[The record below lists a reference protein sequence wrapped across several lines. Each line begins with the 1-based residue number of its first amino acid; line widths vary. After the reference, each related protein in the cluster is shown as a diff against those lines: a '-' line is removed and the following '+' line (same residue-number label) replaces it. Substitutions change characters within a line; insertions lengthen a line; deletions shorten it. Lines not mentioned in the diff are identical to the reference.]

1 VKFLILTHNISA
13 GGAATACRRLIA
25 AFKHQEIPVELIS
38 VKEWNSPYLLQKQAR
53 RIYFIFLSKLDI
65 KICRLLSSD
74 RSHWLSSGLI
84 GSITAS
90 SINVRKPSV
99 VNVHWIGHATISIRQ
114 LSKIECPIIITMHDE
129 WWIEEISHYKI
140 DKARDSRNP
149 LKKRILKH
157 ILQQKIQLL
166 TNEKVRIVCLS
177 SEMKEKI
184 AVLLPSKTPQ
194 IYVIPN
200 PVNAEIFRP
209 LKSEVRNDKTIL
221 FAGGLTDNRKGFDLL
236 ENILN
241 SMKEPCL
248 VKVPGLGINRKY
260 GLNQQILM
268 KHVSK
273 INDEREM
280 NLLYNQSD
288 ICIVPSRQEALPQ
301 VATEALMTGTPVA
314 CFDVGGLRD
323 IVRSE
328 FNGIKIENLD
338 TTKMAHCLDQFL
350 LHNKFDRTQ
359 IAAEARSHFS
369 EDKVVKAY
377 LGLVPA
383 SPLK

>member
-1 VKFLILTHNISA
+1 MKFLILTHNISA

-25 AFKHQEIPVELIS
+25 AFRHQEIPVELIS
-38 VKEWNSPYLLQKQAR
+38 VKEWNTPYQLHKQAR
-53 RIYFIFLSKLDI
+53 RIYCTFLSKLDI
-65 KICRLLSSD
+65 KICRFLCSD
-74 RSHWLSSGLI
+74 RGHWLSSGLI
-84 GSITAS
+84 GSITAN

-140 DKARDSRNP
+140 DEARDSRNT

-157 ILQQKIQLL
+157 LLQQKIQLL

-184 AVLLPSKTPQ
+184 AVLIPSKIPQ

-236 ENILN
+236 EHILN

-248 VKVPGLGINRKY
+248 VKVPGLGTNRKY
-260 GLNQQILM
+260 GVNQQILM
-268 KHVSK
+268 THVSK
-273 INDEREM
+273 INDERDM

-350 LHNKFDRTQ
+350 LHNKFDRNQ
-359 IAAEARSHFS
+359 IAAEARSYFA

-377 LGLVPA
+377 LGLVPS
-383 SPLK
+383 SPRK